1 MAYEIRRY
9 EAGFRD
15 QVLELQRHLWSPDLA
30 LNDRCFAWKYERN
43 PWVSEPLIL
52 LAVDGR
58 RVVGMRGAFAI
69 PWVVGPERRAL
80 KALSAGDTVVA
91 PDHRRRGLASQ
102 INEALVAEARRAS
115 WEFLINTSAGRV
127 VRRLSAHSGW
137 RTTEEIWPLT
147 RRPKGVA
154 PRLWPP
160 MAPRSSP
167 FRAIAWLSHRSR
179 RDLGLLDVLDRRLRR
194 EVRRRSGGVR
204 ISLTVCPERMAA
216 LAASTSTGG
225 RIRLRKDVPFFRW
238 RFSNPLS
245 GYRFLFAHEGG
256 GPLTAYVAV
265 QAHGPLHDTGLNL
278 VDWEASSPE
287 ALGVLLSTL
296 VGAVGAERIN
306 TWPCEVDPTFHAA
319 FSAAGFRPVPRPE
332 PPSVLPAI
340 MCLPLRDA
348 SSDDAWSVDGV
359 DLTRL
364 EDWDLRMTASD
375 FY

>member
-15 QVLELQRHLWSPDLA
+15 QVLELQRHLWSPELA
-30 LNDRCFAWKYERN
+30 LNDRYFAWKYELN
-43 PWVSEPLIL
+43 PWVSEPLIF
-52 LAVDGR
+52 LAVDGG

-80 KALSAGDTVVA
+80 RALSAGDTVVA
-91 PDHRRRGLASQ
+91 PDHRRRGLAGQ

-127 VRRLSAHSGW
+127 VRRLSTHSGW

-147 RRPKGVA
+147 CRPK
-154 PRLWPP
+154 
-160 MAPRSSP
+160 APRSFP

-194 EVRRRSGGVR
+194 QVRRRGGGVR
-204 ISLTVCPERMAA
+204 ISSTACPERMAA

-245 GYRFLFAHEGG
+245 GYRFLFANEGA
-256 GPLTAYVAV
+256 GPPTAYVV
-265 QAHGPLHDTGLNL
+265 VHAHGPLHDTGLNL

-287 ALGVLLSTL
+287 GLGVLLSTL
-296 VGAVGAERIN
+296 VGAAGAERIN
-306 TWPCEVDPTFHAA
+306 TWPCEVDSTFHAT
-319 FSAAGFRPVPRPE
+319 FSAAGFRPMPRPK
-332 PPSVLPAI
+332 PPKVLPAI
-340 MCLPLRDA
+340 MCLALRDA

-359 DLTRL
+359 DLTTL